1 MSFLLSLFFMKA
13 MRIRW
18 RGCLVVQCLVVQ
30 WHLMQRGDLSGI
42 STVEGETLR
51 DLGQGKLSAFRF
63 LMYAAMECWQDTVY
77 VVISMVDKLD
87 DRCTD
92 TRDRWSTENHLFG
105 VMRIGRRA
113 NSSLLCS
120 FLARSKF
127 ATMPTMVSARVRLG
141 NLVGI
146 RGFSLLVY
154 GLWRSLP
161 F

>member
-1 MSFLLSLFFMKA
+1 M
-13 MRIRW
+13 
-18 RGCLVVQCLVVQ
+18 
-30 WHLMQRGDLSGI
+30 
-42 STVEGETLR
+42 
-51 DLGQGKLSAFRF
+51 
-63 LMYAAMECWQDTVY
+63 
-77 VVISMVDKLD
+77 DKLD

-141 NLVGI
+141 DLVGI
-146 RGFSLLVY
+146 RGFCCCWKSLRLNAEEAPILFLCMGCGGACHFEEWSKMDEKYSVMLPRPAFAESIPTHWSCWN
-154 GLWRSLP
+154 GEHTDRSVCT
-161 F
+161 